1 MSLIVYA
8 LATCDSLILYR
19 LAGQKFTNQTWA
31 MLFGGGVK
39 KLLKVAASNN
49 SGTQSQGSLEREP
62 SGGSEGGVW
71 TTMTSLTK
79 QRVRLNMKL
88 LGQFTSQPGTP
99 LMKEDKPTYREQF
112 VPPEM
117 SMVSYFL
124 IKPQLPAEAESVD
137 YDSADSAVSDLEVE
151 EEEEDVFEGT
161 GANPKVPDRENTEHS
176 NPSSYSW
183 CLMRLAIMKL
193 VQHQLQDFLSV
204 AGIEI
209 PELPVCSPLI
219 HCTLRVVSQWQDMLN
234 EELDSRRPPPTDYIP
249 GCFVETNATGPAI
262 HKYRSLLEKCN
273 TPFHPRH
280 ASAAPVRRLWSFLV
294 RQEQV
299 QEIFIRAVFGKRK
312 SVSSTMDTPSVT
324 DGGKVT
330 EDKGLDAGTSLPEP
344 VRIIHKEQD
353 SISAFCLNQVNPGLL
368 AITTPREVQEMD
380 IALLLELPTWLED
393 ECEFD
398 IVNLT
403 REPETLPAS
412 SFLVIQTAA
421 DRPMLAQTSSATQN
435 YVTNSS
441 SPQPG
446 LGGQTGRGASVV
458 MKHRVDGI
466 RRISSHPLLPLYL
479 TGSQD
484 GSVQMWEWCHTNSV
498 STPRP
503 SGTFA
508 KVTRVRFSE
517 HGNKFGVA
525 DGDGNL
531 SLWQVGLASS
541 SSRPF
546 FTYQCHNKVTSDF
559 VFLGSCSMIAT
570 AGHSSESK
578 NVALWDSLLPQK
590 KALITAFSCHDQG
603 ASSLVYAPQH
613 QLVISAGKKGDV
625 CITDIRQRQLRHRF
639 QAHESPIKCLA
650 IDPGEEFFVTGSA
663 DGDIKVWGLSV
674 HTALYSFPGEHARS
688 SFFKNIGQGV
698 TQLHVDSASRLF
710 SCGADGSMKVRQLPE
725 RDLAVQTLY

>member
-1 MSLIVYA
+1 
-8 LATCDSLILYR
+8 
-19 LAGQKFTNQTWA
+19 
-31 MLFGGGVK
+31 
-39 KLLKVAASNN
+39 
-49 SGTQSQGSLEREP
+49 
-62 SGGSEGGVW
+62 
-71 TTMTSLTK
+71 
-79 QRVRLNMKL
+79 
-88 LGQFTSQPGTP
+88 
-99 LMKEDKPTYREQF
+99 
-112 VPPEM
+112 
-117 SMVSYFL
+117 
-124 IKPQLPAEAESVD
+124 
-137 YDSADSAVSDLEVE
+137 
-151 EEEEDVFEGT
+151 
-161 GANPKVPDRENTEHS
+161 
-176 NPSSYSW
+176 
-183 CLMRLAIMKL
+183 MRLAIMKL